1 MTALLILACALGVYE
16 PLVITLPDG
25 TEIPTDGA
33 VLYPDAA
40 MLVLYEAPMMRDGFE
55 DD

>member
-1 MTALLILACALGVYE
+1 MIARLLLAAALGVYE
-16 PLVITLPDG
+16 PLIITLPDG

-40 MLVLYEAPMMRDGFE
+40 MVVLFEAPMMRDGFE